1 MNQPAP
7 APSPPA
13 LPVSLAANPKLSS
26 WLKFSSNGQVTI
38 SPGKVEIGQG
48 IVTALAQIAAD
59 ELDIDLSRVQMI
71 RASTATSP
79 NEGVTSGS
87 LSIQQSGRAL
97 RHACAEVRRIFLQQA
112 AERLGVDIDA
122 LDIEDGTISGPGN
135 VRTSYWE
142 LAEEVSLDR
151 DATPGVTPKI
161 ASRRALAGNSIQRI
175 DIPDKVLGRPRFIH
189 DQALAGMLHG
199 RVLRPENARAK
210 LIELKEDGARA
221 VAGLVAIV
229 RDGSFAGVVS
239 ETEHGAEA
247 ALNAL
252 RKGASWSDGEPLP
265 DENDLASFLKAQPS
279 ESTIIDKK
287 TAASPGTAARTI
299 RRQYTRPYIAHA
311 SIAPSC
317 AMAQWHGDRVHVWT
331 HSQGVYL
338 LRADL
343 ALVLKLPVENITVEH
358 MEGAG
363 CYGHNAADDVAL
375 DAVLLAKAAGG
386 RPVRVQWSR
395 QGEMSD
401 APFGAAMAIEIEA
414 DLDAQGEIIDWR
426 HSIWGNGHVARPG
439 RAAQPALLAGFELAN
454 PFPRMISTNPP
465 QANGG
470 GGDRNS
476 IPLYDFPSWRIESH
490 RLTTMPIRTSA
501 LRTLG
506 GQGNVFAIESILDEI
521 AAERGE
527 DPVAFRLRH
536 LRDERA
542 KDVIRAVAA
551 RAKWKPE
558 KQPGIGHGVG
568 FARYKNT
575 GAYCAAIA
583 EIEGAEEISVRKLTL
598 AVDVGEAINPDGVI
612 NQIEGGAIQATSWVL
627 KERVRFDRQ
636 RITSTSWTE
645 YPILRFSEVPDVEV
659 EVIQRSGYRPGR
671 RRRGC
676 PWPGYGGHRQRRIR
690 RARRA
695 GARSADHARQDHCR
709 DGIDLMSSLNILS
722 GGAAQGLVGSLTPAF
737 KAQTG
742 FDIAGEFGAVGV
754 MADKLRK
761 GTPADI
767 VILTAALV
775 AKLAEEKLVVATS
788 IADVGLVET
797 ALAVRTGDPLAAV
810 RDAADLRE
818 ALLASDAIFV
828 PDTKA
833 STAGIHVAN
842 VLQQLGIADEVAA
855 RLRIFPNGATA
866 MRELAASE
874 ARRPIGCTQ
883 STEIISTKGRN
894 PVRFTA
900 AGLRT
905 CDHVHG
911 RHHGRRRPPA
921 TSPGPDR
928 PVDRCRT
935 T

>member
-1 MNQPAP
+1 MNQKAP
-7 APSPPA
+7 IPSPPK
-13 LPVSLAANPKLSS
+13 LPASLAANPKLSS
-26 WLKFSSNGQVTI
+26 WLQFSSTGQVTV

-71 RASTATSP
+71 RASTALSP

-122 LDIEDGTISGPGN
+122 LDVEDGIISGPGN

-151 DATPGVTPKI
+151 DATPGATPKI
-161 ASRRALAGNSIQRI
+161 ATRRALAGNSIQRI
-175 DIPDKVLGRPRFIH
+175 DLPDKVFARPRFVH
-189 DQALAGMLHG
+189 DQALPGMLHG
-199 RVLRPENARAK
+199 RVLRPDDARAK
-210 LIELKEDGARA
+210 LTELKEDGVRS
-221 VAGLVAIV
+221 VAGLIAVV

-239 ETEHGAEA
+239 ETEHGAER
-247 ALNAL
+247 ALQAL
-252 RKGASWSDGEPLP
+252 RKGAIWSDGEHLP
-265 DENDLASFLKAQPS
+265 DEDNLASFLKAQPS
-279 ESTIIDKK
+279 ESTLIDQKSA
-287 TAASPGTAARTI
+287 AASGTTTRTV

-317 AMAQWHGDRVHVWT
+317 AMAQWNGDRVHVWT

-375 DAVLLAKAAGG
+375 DAVLLARAADG

-401 APFGAAMAIEIEA
+401 APFGAAMVIEIEA
-414 DLDAQGEIIDWR
+414 DLDEQDEIVGWR
-426 HSIWGNGHVARPG
+426 HFIWSNGHVARPG
-439 RAAQPALLAGFELAN
+439 RAAQPALLAAFELAD
-454 PFPRMISTNPP
+454 PFPRTISTNPP

-476 IPLYDFPSWRIESH
+476 IPLYDFPCWRIESH

-506 GQGNVFAIESILDEI
+506 AQGNVFAIESFLDEL

-536 LRDERA
+536 LRDDRA
-542 KDVIRAVAA
+542 KHVIRAVAK

-558 KQPGIGHGVG
+558 KQPGIGYGMG

-598 AVDVGEAINPDGVI
+598 AVDVGETINPDGVI

-627 KERVRFDRQ
+627 KERVRFDRR
-636 RITSTSWTE
+636 RITS
-645 YPILRFSEVPDVEV
+645 FSEVPDVEV
-659 EVIQRSGYRPGR
+659 EVIQRPDMDPVG
-671 RRRGC
+671 
-676 PWPGYGGHRQRRIR
+676 
-690 RARRA
+690 A
-695 GARSADHARQDHCR
+695 GEAAHGPVTAAIANAVFDALGVRVRHLPITR
-709 DGIDLMSSLNILS
+709 DGII
-722 GGAAQGLVGSLTPAF
+722 AA
-737 KAQTG
+737 
-742 FDIAGEFGAVGV
+742 
-754 MADKLRK
+754 M
-761 GTPADI
+761 
-767 VILTAALV
+767 
-775 AKLAEEKLVVATS
+775 
-788 IADVGLVET
+788 
-797 ALAVRTGDPLAAV
+797 
-810 RDAADLRE
+810 
-818 ALLASDAIFV
+818 
-828 PDTKA
+828 
-833 STAGIHVAN
+833 
-842 VLQQLGIADEVAA
+842 
-855 RLRIFPNGATA
+855 
-866 MRELAASE
+866 EL
-874 ARRPIGCTQ
+874 
-883 STEIISTKGRN
+883 
-894 PVRFTA
+894 
-900 AGLRT
+900 
-905 CDHVHG
+905 
-911 RHHGRRRPPA
+911 
-921 TSPGPDR
+921 DR
-928 PVDRCRT
+928 
-935 T
+935 